1 MGLKIKCFIAV
12 GLGDEG
18 VDIIYIELGCDLSL
32 RVI

>member
-1 MGLKIKCFIAV
+1 MGLKIKRFIAV

-18 VDIIYIELGCDLSL
+18 VILYIELGCDLSL